1 MARLKKWC
9 EDINAS
15 QKKARF
21 DYVFVDEEEDFKKY
35 KPDSFSS
42 PINNFRKY
50 KDEKAG

>member
-21 DYVFVDEEEDFKKY
+21 DYVFVDEEDFKKY

-42 PINNFRKY
+42 LINNFRKY
-50 KDEKAG
+50 KGDKAG